1 MVAEAAG
8 VSPSTA
14 SNAIT
19 GRRPVEHETR
29 IKVEKAALELGYR
42 PNLSARRLRTGGAAS
57 FALFSSM
64 PFAVSAGPSRL
75 GFMMEIAAAASLA
88 AMEHGIALTLVP
100 PIASADLSRLDLD
113 IDGALVIEPSRDDP
127 YLATLA
133 ARGVPTV
140 AIGRVPGGMSGIEE
154 VDLRPEITAKLLIAH
169 LAEHASRLALVVG
182 DVDRASYEVTEQV
195 YRSFAGHTDQEPLVL
210 RLPESEGE
218 DGAARACAE
227 LLAANPAIDG
237 LLVLVD
243 AFATGAVRAAR
254 SLGRKIPTD
263 LRIATRYN
271 GLRAMQCDPP
281 LTAVDLRLD
290 EMGTLAV
297 HKLLSA
303 LRMIRRSNRKAAT
316 SQSLIVRAS
325 TRA

>member
-19 GRRPVEHETR
+19 GRRPVEPETR
-29 IKVEKAALELGYR
+29 IKVEKAALDLGYR
-42 PNLSARRLRTGGAAS
+42 PNLSARRLRTGGAAN

-75 GFMMEIAAAASLA
+75 GFMMEIAAAASLT

-100 PIASADLSRLDLD
+100 PIAGADLLRLDLD
-113 IDGALVIEPSRDDP
+113 IDGALVIEPSRNDP
-127 YLATLA
+127 YLAGLA

-140 AIGRVPGGMSGIEE
+140 AIGRVPGGMAGVEE
-154 VDLRPEITAKLLIAH
+154 VDLRPEITAELLIAH
-169 LAEHASRLALVVG
+169 LAERSSRLALVIG
-182 DVDRASYEVTEQV
+182 DVDRASYEVTEQA
-195 YRSFAGHTDQEPLVL
+195 YRAFAAHAGQEPIVL
-210 RLPESEGE
+210 RLPEGEGE
-218 DGAARACAE
+218 DGAARACTE
-227 LLAANPAIDG
+227 LLAAHPSIDG

-254 SLGRKIPTD
+254 SLGRAIPAD

-281 LTAVDLRLD
+281 LTAVELRLD
-290 EMGTLAV
+290 EVGSLAV
-297 HKLLSA
+297 RKLLST
-303 LRMIRRSNRKAAT
+303 LRKTRHGKKST
-316 SQSLIVRAS
+316 PPQSLVVRAS
-325 TRA
+325 TQA

>member
-19 GRRPVEHETR
+19 GRRPVEPETR
-29 IKVEKAALELGYR
+29 IKVEKAALDLGYR
-42 PNLSARRLRTGGAAS
+42 PNLSARRLRTGGAAN

-64 PFAVSAGPSRL
+64 PFSVSAGPSRL
-75 GFMMEIAAAASLA
+75 GFMMEIAAAASMA

-100 PIASADLSRLDLD
+100 PIAGTDLSRLDLD
-113 IDGALVIEPSRDDP
+113 IDGALVIEPSRADP
-127 YLATLA
+127 YLTTLA

-140 AIGRVPGGMSGIEE
+140 AIGRVPGGMAGIEE
-154 VDLRPEITAKLLIAH
+154 VDLQSELTAELLIAH
-169 LAEHASRLALVVG
+169 LAERSSRLALVVG
-182 DVDRASYEVTEQV
+182 DIDRTSYEVTERV
-195 YRSFAGHTDQEPLVL
+195 YRSFARRTDQEPLVL

-227 LLAANPAIDG
+227 LLAGHPSIDG
-237 LLVLVD
+237 MLVLVD
-243 AFATGAVRAAR
+243 AFATGAVEAAR
-254 SLGRKIPTD
+254 SLGRGIPTD

-290 EMGTLAV
+290 EMGALAV

-303 LRMIRRSNRKAAT
+303 LRMTRRGNRKAAPP
-316 SQSLIVRAS
+316 QSLIVRAS